1 MTFKII
7 AHRGASADAPDNS
20 IEAFRLAIEQGADLI
35 ETDVQITQDGVLVLE
50 HDFDVEGHSVANSRF
65 AELLAIKSHLVTL
78 AQTLVAFGDKI
89 PFCWE
94 VKANGTET
102 ALVRMVQDISS
113 QEIWEQTEF
122 TSFHWGSALKLRDLA
137 PSHQVGWLTHDWN
150 ESAIAKVQSAGL
162 DQICP
167 PAQSVVDKPELMEIA
182 GQAGLNVRAWRMTS
196 PDLIPPLVEAG
207 VYGATVDWT
216 AKARKTLNSTIT

>member
-50 HDFDVEGHSVANSRF
+50 HDFDIAGHSVANSCY
-65 AELLAIKSHLVTL
+65 AELLALKPHLVSL
-78 AQTLVAFGDKI
+78 AQALVAFGDKI

-102 ALVRMVQDISS
+102 ALVHMVQDISS
-113 QEIWEQTEF
+113 QKIHEQTEY
-122 TSFHWGSALKLRDLA
+122 TSFFWGSALKLRQLA
-137 PSHQVGWLTHDWN
+137 PAYQVGWLTEDWS
-150 ESAIAKVQSAGL
+150 ESAIRKVQSAGL
-162 DQICP
+162 NQICP
-167 PAQSVVDKPELMEIA
+167 PASAIVDHPELVKVA
-182 GQAGLNVRAWRMTS
+182 YQAGLNVRAWRMTS
-196 PDLIPPLVEAG
+196 PDLIPPLVAAG

-216 AKARKTLNSTIT
+216 AKARQVLDLIV

>member
-20 IEAFRLAIEQGADLI
+20 IEAFGLAIEQGADLI

-50 HDFDVEGHSVANSRF
+50 HDFDIEGHSVANSRF
-65 AELLAIKSHLVTL
+65 AELRALKPHLTTL
-78 AQTLVAFGDKI
+78 AQTLVVYGIHI

-113 QEIWEQTEF
+113 QRIWEQTEF
-122 TSFHWGSALKLRDLA
+122 TSFHWVAPLKLRELA

-150 ESAIAKVQSAGL
+150 ESAIEKVQSAGL
-162 DQICP
+162 NQICP
-167 PAQSVVDKPELMEIA
+167 PAQAVIDHPEWVNVA
-182 GQAGLNVRAWRMTS
+182 RDAGLQVRVWRMTS
-196 PDLIPPLVEAG
+196 PELIPPLVEAG

-216 AKARKTLNSTIT
+216 AKACKVLDSIVL

>member
-1 MTFKII
+1 MAFKII
-7 AHRGASADAPDNS
+7 AHRGASVDAPDNS

-50 HDFDVEGHSVANSRF
+50 HDFDIQGHSVANSRF
-65 AELLAIKSHLVTL
+65 AELLAIKPHLVTL
-78 AQTLVAFGDKI
+78 AQALVVYGIHI

-113 QEIWEQTEF
+113 QKIWEQTEF
-122 TSFHWGSALKLRDLA
+122 TSFHWGAALKLRDLA
-137 PSHQVGWLTHDWN
+137 PSHQVGWLTHDWS
-150 ESAIAKVQSAGL
+150 ESAIKKVQSAGL
-162 DQICP
+162 SQICP
-167 PAQSVVDKPELMEIA
+167 PAQTVVDTPDLVA
-182 GQAGLNVRAWRMTS
+182 VAHQAGLQVRVWRMTS
-196 PDLIPPLVEAG
+196 PDLISPLVEAG

-216 AKARKTLNSTIT
+216 AKARQVLNSIAL

>member
-50 HDFDVEGHSVANSRF
+50 HDLDVEGHSVANSRF
-65 AELLAIKSHLVTL
+65 AELLAIKPHLTTL
-78 AQTLVAFGDKI
+78 AQTLVVYGIHI

-113 QEIWEQTEF
+113 QNIWEQTEF

-137 PSHQVGWLTHDWN
+137 PSHRVGWLTHDWS
-150 ESAIAKVQSAGL
+150 ESAIAKVQSANL
-162 DQICP
+162 SQICP
-167 PAQSVVDKPELMEIA
+167 PAQTIIDHPKLVNVA
-182 GQAGLNVRAWRMTS
+182 HQAGLQVRAWGMTS
-196 PDLIPPLVEAG
+196 TDLIPPLVDAG
-207 VYGATVDWT
+207 IYGATVDWT
-216 AKARKTLNSTIT
+216 AKARKTLDSTMT